1 MKHDIQ
7 THINIKF
14 PHNEIYTGCSILI
27 SGSIKGYYTEK
38 YVKKLRKMSKVK
50 FCRLI
55 DQK

>member
-1 MKHDIQ
+1 MK
-7 THINIKF
+7 
-14 PHNEIYTGCSILI
+14 YTGCSILI